1 MPVETK
7 RKLLY
12 AVNKFRL
19 MDQSYYAQDKKVKEY
34 DSSYFTFQTGE
45 YCFNTE
51 ARCISW
57 VADYSELPTG

>member
-34 DSSYFTFQTGE
+34 DSSYFTF
-45 YCFNTE
+45 
-51 ARCISW
+51 
-57 VADYSELPTG
+57 

>member
-19 MDQSYYAQDKKVKEY
+19 KGQSYYEQDKKVKEY
-34 DSSYFTFQTGE
+34 DSYYFTFQTGE
-45 YCFNTE
+45 YCFNT
-51 ARCISW
+51 
-57 VADYSELPTG
+57 